1 MKNGRGSALHTS
13 LSSWRIMTLS
23 EPIAS
28 NIDND
33 GSEEDDD
40 EFYDNDKLNVSEEE
54 KEAEED
60 CLLCLSSMLPYDTSH
75 PIQCPSQYCQFN
87 CCLSCL
93 ESIIK
98 ATKDHTVASDENT
111 FLTSLHCPNCR
122 SNLGPSIRDTVL
134 LRKIDKYLHLGTSSS
149 SDDGDGDDQLSAS
162 ELRLKKALATN
173 EDHIASDIDEARK
186 REDDFF
192 GRDHPSNDA
201 DGAVASSSYKEDL
214 DEGTSKTRRLSS
226 FIDEEGV
233 EADITQ
239 GVHKSFIFRHKSQ
252 MGFDLSALDDL
263 DDEDE
268 EEIDLENVEPDPSL
282 LAGLDYFLAEE
293 EKRFITA
300 QLTSGDLTK
309 LAATA
314 EMMHHVGLMALA
326 DIKPNTLKQR
336 RKSISSQTRGDR
348 RGSMHQS
355 MLSSI
360 KDVIRESNEA
370 RLIEME
376 KEEANM
382 RKKTNGA
389 VGITTMQLVNATNS
403 SAAGQRRQ
411 KLLLDA
417 KMKQQMEFMI
427 MYPLPIHMP
436 KYTKITVRRSGSP
449 CITVVD
455 DVWNGT
461 VLDAFTKLTVKKCLV
476 RNEYKIIRQALAGN
490 GIRRVID
497 VDDTSK
503 HHDGK
508 GYIDTFRPR
517 VIVAAIGRELG
528 RQGVCKGDVL
538 THFNG
543 DEFKG
548 DAVALTKLIQTL
560 HTGGEVEFTFVFN
573 ADAAVAEALRR
584 RSMILRDTLAGESDN
599 P

>member
-1 MKNGRGSALHTS
+1 M
-13 LSSWRIMTLS
+13 S

-28 NIDND
+28 NINND
-33 GSEEDDD
+33 GNRDEEDDDD
-40 EFYDNDKLNVSEEE
+40 EFYDNDKLNVLEDEKEEE
-54 KEAEED
+54 EE
-60 CLLCLSSMLPYDTSH
+60 CLLCLSTMVPYDTSH

-111 FLTSLHCPNCR
+111 FHTSLHCPNCR

-134 LRKIDKYLHLGTSSS
+134 LRKIDKYLHLGSSSS

-162 ELRLKKALATN
+162 ELRLKKALATD

-192 GRDHPSNDA
+192 GRNHPSNDVE
-201 DGAVASSSYKEDL
+201 GAVASSSYKEDL

-268 EEIDLENVEPDPSL
+268 EEVDLENVEPDPSL

-336 RKSISSQTRGDR
+336 RKSISSPTRGDR

-376 KEEANM
+376 KEEANIH
-382 RKKTNGA
+382 KKTNGA

-427 MYPLPIHMP
+427 MYPLPIRMP
-436 KYTKITVRRSGSP
+436 KYAKITVWRSGAP

-461 VLDAFTKLTVKKCLV
+461 VLDAFTKLTVTKCLL
-476 RNEYKIIRQALAGN
+476 RNEYKIMRQALAGN

-548 DAVALTKLIQTL
+548 DAVAFTKLIQSL

-573 ADAAVAEALRR
+573 ADAAVAEALKRR
-584 RSMILRDTLAGESDN
+584 AMILRDTPASESNN